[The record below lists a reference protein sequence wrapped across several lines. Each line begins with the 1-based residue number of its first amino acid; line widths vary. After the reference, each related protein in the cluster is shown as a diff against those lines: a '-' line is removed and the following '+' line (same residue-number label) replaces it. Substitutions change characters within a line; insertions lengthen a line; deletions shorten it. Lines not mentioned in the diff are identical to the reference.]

1 MLDYS
6 RFTGCVSD
14 RVGVDSELVEYWA
27 FLLLLIVKG
36 TVRVECWSIFRHIY
50 NMSCVEI
57 L

>member
-14 RVGVDSELVEYWA
+14 RVGVDSELVEYWD

-36 TVRVECWSIFRHIY
+36 TVCMECWPLFRHSY
-50 NMSCVEI
+50 NMSCVGM